1 MCCHPLL
8 SVVMESLLSSSQLDS
23 LLHLIASSRP
33 FHLLSESFHSSFD
46 RTQRYRAALATLAL
60 LQEAE
65 AAAATHTKAT
75 PPGEEKQQMENNP
88 RIITRQSAASP
99 SSPSSLL
106 SLSAVLRPSQRLA
119 ALFVLYDFSRPDVS
133 LSADGVIGAQ
143 QAQAMLLANPFL
155 DTLLTHIDTLDTLSQ
170 HNSPTAPTSSL
181 PSSASVFVQCE
192 RQFIVRLLLHQQLS
206 VLRQRTAKDVLDS
219 FKPDRFSTQL
229 AHKPTDTSQPPSE
242 LATALA
248 PLRAYVAARQ
258 PRPPPAVVVEWMVL
272 VRGSAGAAGAGG
284 GVGSESV
291 ALDAPIT
298 PQSARSNT
306 STASPA
312 SFLDDGRSSSPF
324 PNSSGSGSSSSS
336 PLSFDAV
343 VDLLQRAQKSHLSS
357 SDRHALSSTI
367 ASSAAA
373 QLTQQHAFSPQQLP
387 ALVDKNP
394 SVATAMLL
402 ALLSSPSTPTDTAS
416 AYLTSLLQCELSLHS
431 MEVVSRLSSV
441 QPPVLSSDFLVSY
454 CHRGM
459 EGCRAISDRY
469 GQSRMVRLLC
479 VFCQSLLREREGRGY
494 GGGLY
499 VLLNEM
505 MGFCVEFSKVKEATQ
520 LYRTL
525 KEWEAETG

>member
-1 MCCHPLL
+1 
-8 SVVMESLLSSSQLDS
+8 MEALLSSSQLDS
-23 LLHLIASSRP
+23 LLHLLASHRP
-33 FHLLSESFHSSFD
+33 FHLLSEVFHSSFD

-65 AAAATHTKAT
+65 APTANHSK
-75 PPGEEKQQMENNP
+75 PGPQAEEKQQIETDP
-88 RIITRQSAASP
+88 RIITRQPVAYAASSA
-99 SSPSSLL
+99 SSSSTSSLL

-133 LSADGVIGAQ
+133 LSSDGVIGAQ

-155 DTLLTHIDTLDTLSQ
+155 DTLLSHVDTLDTLSHHTQ
-170 HNSPTAPTSSL
+170 STPLASSL

-192 RQFIVRLLLHQQLS
+192 RQFTIRLLLHQQLS
-206 VLRQRTAKDVLDS
+206 LLRQRTAKEVLDT
-219 FKPDRFSTQL
+219 FKPDRFSTQP
-229 AHKPTDTSQPPSE
+229 AHRHTNSTHLPSE

-258 PRPPPAVVVEWMVL
+258 PRPPPAVMAEWMAL
-272 VRGSAGAAGAGG
+272 VRGSGG
-284 GVGSESV
+284 GGGSDGMV
-291 ALDAPIT
+291 LDGPIT
-298 PQSARSNT
+298 PQSARSSA

-312 SFLDDGRSSSPF
+312 SFLEDGRSSPF
-324 PNSSGSGSSSSS
+324 PSSSGSVSTSSS

-357 SDRHALSSTI
+357 SDRHALSSTF
-367 ASSAAA
+367 ASSAAITA
-373 QLTQQHAFSPQQLP
+373 QLTQQRAFAPQHLP

-394 SVATAMLL
+394 SVATALLL
-402 ALLSSPSTPTDTAS
+402 ALLSSPSTSAHTAS
-416 AYLTSLLQCELSLHS
+416 AYLSALLQCELSLHS
-431 MEVVSRLSSV
+431 MEVVSRISSV
-441 QPPVLSSDFLVSY
+441 QPAVLSSDFLVSY

-479 VFCQSLLREREGRGY
+479 VFCQSLLREREGG

-499 VLLNEM
+499 VLLSEM

-525 KEWEAETG
+525 KEWEAETS

>member
-1 MCCHPLL
+1 
-8 SVVMESLLSSSQLDS
+8 MEGLLSSSQLDS
-23 LLHLIASSRP
+23 LLHLLASSRP
-33 FHLLSESFHSSFD
+33 FHLLSESFHSLFD

-65 AAAATHTKAT
+65 APPTALTTKQQ
-75 PPGEEKQQMENNP
+75 PPPTEEKQQIDHNP
-88 RIITRQSAASP
+88 RIVTRQPTTS
-99 SSPSSLL
+99 SSLL
-106 SLSAVLRPSQRLA
+106 TLSAVLRPSQRLA

-133 LSADGVIGAQ
+133 FSSDGVIGAQ

-155 DTLLTHIDTLDTLSQ
+155 DTLLSHIDTLDALSP
-170 HNSPTAPTSSL
+170 STTANTPPAAAVGSSLL
-181 PSSASVFVQCE
+181 PSSSSAFVQCE
-192 RQFIVRLLLHQQLS
+192 RQFTVRLVLHQQLAL
-206 VLRQRTAKDVLDS
+206 LRQRTAKDVLDS
-219 FKPDRFSTQL
+219 FKPDRFSSQP
-229 AHKPTDTSQPPSE
+229 AHKPTHNNNSSSQQPPSE

-272 VRGSAGAAGAGG
+272 VRGSGG
-284 GVGSESV
+284 GDSGSV

-298 PQSARSNT
+298 PQSGRSNA

-312 SFLDDGRSSSPF
+312 SIFDDVRSSSPF
-324 PNSSGSGSSSSS
+324 PNSASSSTASSSS

-343 VDLLQRAQKSHLSS
+343 VELLQRAQKSHLSS
-357 SDRHALSSTI
+357 SDRHALSSTF
-367 ASSAAA
+367 ASSAAVPT
-373 QLTQQHAFSPQQLP
+373 QLTQQHAFTPQQLP

-394 SVATAMLL
+394 SVATAFLL
-402 ALLSSPSTPTDTAS
+402 ALLSSSVSSSAETAS
-416 AYLTSLLQCELSLHS
+416 AYLAALLQCELSLHS

-441 QPPVLSSDFLVSY
+441 QPAVLSSDFLVSY

-479 VFCQSLLREREGRGY
+479 VFCQSLLREREGRSG

-499 VLLNEM
+499 VLLSEM

-525 KEWEAETG
+525 KEWEAETS